1 MRRTQSRWGFQR
13 GEAVA
18 LPFGRTWGFKPASYG
33 HLGRTKEARDEW
45 AEVLRINPDY
55 SLEHRRRV
63 LPFKNPD
70 DFDKIM
76 NGLRKAGVPE

>member
-1 MRRTQSRWGFQR
+1 
-13 GEAVA
+13 
-18 LPFGRTWGFKPASYG
+18 
-33 HLGRTKEARDEW
+33 LGRTKEARDEW